1 LRSVQQEEG
10 VMRAVR
16 IHEHGGPEVLRVEEI
31 PTPRPGPKEAL
42 VRLEAIGVNFIDIY
56 QRRGL
61 YRLELPAVLGQEG
74 AGVVEE
80 VGPEVQEVRV
90 GERVAFSNVQGA
102 YAEYIV
108 APSWRL
114 VPIPDGVTSEQ
125 AAAVLLQGMTAH
137 YLTHSTYPIK
147 PGDVVL
153 VHAAGGGTGQLLV
166 QIAKRRGARV
176 IGTASTE
183 EKAQLAREA
192 GADEVILYTRVDF
205 RDEVR
210 RITEGQGV
218 HVVYDSVGRDTFDRS
233 LDCLRLRGMMVSFGQ
248 SSGPVGPVD
257 PLVLSQKGSLFL
269 TRPVLWHY
277 TATREELLWRAGDV
291 LNAVRSGE
299 LRVRVDR
306 VFPLAEAA
314 SAHRRLEGREA
325 IGKILL
331 TP

>member
-1 LRSVQQEEG
+1 
-10 VMRAVR
+10 MRAVR

-42 VRLEAIGVNFIDIY
+42 VRIEAIGVNFIDIY

-61 YRLELPAVLGQEG
+61 YHLQLPAVLGQEG

-80 VGPEVQEVRV
+80 VGPDVQEVRV
-90 GERVAFSNVQGA
+90 GDRVAFSNVQGA

-108 APSWRL
+108 APAWRL
-114 VPIPDGVTSEQ
+114 VPIPDGVTSQQ

-137 YLTHSTYPIK
+137 YLTHSTYPVK

-166 QIAKRRGARV
+166 QMAKRRGARV

-183 EKAQLAREA
+183 EKAELARQA
-192 GADEVILYTRVDF
+192 GADAVILYTQVDF
-205 RDEVR
+205 RDEVK

-218 HVVYDSVGRDTFDRS
+218 AVVYDSVGKDTFDRS

-291 LNAVRSGE
+291 LGAVRSGE

-306 VFPLAEAA
+306 TFPLAEAA
-314 SAHRRLEGREA
+314 SAHHRLEGREA
-325 IGKILL
+325 AGKILL

>member
-1 LRSVQQEEG
+1 
-10 VMRAVR
+10 M
-16 IHEHGGPEVLRVEEI
+16 
-31 PTPRPGPKEAL
+31 
-42 VRLEAIGVNFIDIY
+42 
-56 QRRGL
+56 
-61 YRLELPAVLGQEG
+61 
-74 AGVVEE
+74 
-80 VGPEVQEVRV
+80 
-90 GERVAFSNVQGA
+90 
-102 YAEYIV
+102 
-108 APSWRL
+108 
-114 VPIPDGVTSEQ
+114 
-125 AAAVLLQGMTAH
+125 
-137 YLTHSTYPIK
+137 
-147 PGDVVL
+147 
-153 VHAAGGGTGQLLV
+153 
-166 QIAKRRGARV
+166 

-192 GADEVILYTRVDF
+192 GADEVILYTQVDF

>member
-1 LRSVQQEEG
+1 
-10 VMRAVR
+10 MRAVR

-42 VRLEAIGVNFIDIY
+42 VRIEAIGVNFIDIY

-80 VGPEVQEVRV
+80 VGADVHEVRV
-90 GERVAFSNVQGA
+90 GDRVAFSNVQGA

-108 APSWRL
+108 APACRL
-114 VPIPDGVTSEQ
+114 VPIPEGVTSEQ
-125 AAAVLLQGMTAH
+125 AAASLLQGMTAH
-137 YLTHSTYPIK
+137 YLTHSTYPVK

-166 QIAKRRGARV
+166 QMAKRRGARV

-183 EKAQLAREA
+183 EKARLAREA
-192 GADEVILYTRVDF
+192 GADEVILYTQVDF

-210 RITEGQGV
+210 RITGGEGV
-218 HVVYDSVGRDTFDRS
+218 AVVYDSVGKDTFDRS
-233 LDCLRLRGMMVSFGQ
+233 LDCLRLRGMIVSFGQ
-248 SSGPVGPVD
+248 SSGPVGPID